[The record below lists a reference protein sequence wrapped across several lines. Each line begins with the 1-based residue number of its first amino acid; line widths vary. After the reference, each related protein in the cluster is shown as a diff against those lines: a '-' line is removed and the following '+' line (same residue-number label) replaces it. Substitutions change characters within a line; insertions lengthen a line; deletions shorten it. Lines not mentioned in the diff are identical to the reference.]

1 MSGVEVMV
9 DRDLPKVDL
18 VEPSDPDVSSSER
31 GSMAE
36 GDAGDA
42 PRLGSLAQRVLEE
55 SRWIPD
61 EEERAILVRAI
72 QRLRQKVASESVAE
86 RQKQFQKLASQAALQ
101 IKPRGEAATPPV
113 VERRSQGRPAA
124 AEQSPFRPSNVETNL
139 AEYRLRKGEEVESPP
154 SPRRRGI
161 LRTSSITPPAIN
173 VSEVTEAMTQLP
185 IHSTTAAAA
194 FGRFHFKGAD
204 AGDSTPTS
212 PSSPSS
218 PIAKKAP
225 LRLPVKQRA
234 SAVSIAD
241 EEDVIECDPS
251 MPRKLSKSSSIS
263 ESSTTAVSPRPSSS
277 TVARSSVFLK
287 SPRHSL
293 GNLLRWKRSEVS
305 MGDRQRSDLE
315 LGHLVGHLLLD
326 AQRRGSLPQVLR
338 GKAPEAPAEEHK
350 PDDFCLV
357 SDPSLATPQPERTPI
372 LSSGQDLGE
381 DTQPTT
387 PATPPTDEVAAT
399 TPSEDEQRYR
409 DWMDGCWR
417 AVREENDAKI
427 LQLQESIKESLQ
439 MFDEKMSALAQQV
452 TEAPELRPEKPE
464 ETDVSLTSNV
474 RGLQVQMERLEEVQ
488 SDLLQ
493 QLRKAEG
500 RFRSSLEK
508 QVTLHQETLEE
519 HCRDLREQLKGPTPA
534 QLQAS
539 NARPN
544 EKLEE
549 MLARLSLQ
557 QDQLE
562 AEMAQM
568 KSRQEQSQRS
578 WEDRFR
584 EAQQSTEETSLEVL
598 RMAELG
604 QRMSEGME
612 TAREEFGEQIRVL
625 RERSDT
631 KLASLEESFRN
642 QLDMSMGELKKTM
655 SAGASELRALEE
667 LTTRMSQ
674 GLETSREEVW
684 KQIRA
689 LRDASGAKLTSFEE
703 AQEAWQSQLDD
714 SISELSQKLATF
726 SESASKFD
734 QLETRLGNFEDCM
747 ETRRAA
753 HQRETHRLFTELQTS
768 FDKLEGTQKT
778 MLSDTLPEVASAL
791 IEPWRKEFIELKDQ
805 CAQNARHWAD
815 QDSLL
820 GGEIKSLSLAQEAHA
835 DGLKA
840 LKDQLQREFHDSIT
854 AETDAVL
861 NAVTGKISQEQQERV
876 TSITAVR
883 SDLKELRDLM
893 QPTQRERQIFEQS
906 LDWRMPMGGPTAN
919 SVSPARLARSP
930 FAVNGG
936 VGVEN
941 TQKRKD
947 LCRRKL
953 TSSTGPGHVRTPR

>member
-1 MSGVEVMV
+1 MQTWPVFWTARHEVVAASSVHWPDESWSQLSPAVRDILEGSLTGERRQALHADLLPLTTVPTGLPFSPATAPAPEIEGTTEREVKGLATSTAQQVVTLSQWAMETSNWTVITHVLAGDASALRLLPVAEVLIRSEEWQPARAWRLEGVEG
-9 DRDLPKVDL
+9 VDL

-139 AEYRLRKGEEVESPP
+139 AEYSGSRYRLRKGEEVESPP

-241 EEDVIECDPS
+241 EEDV
-251 MPRKLSKSSSIS
+251 
-263 ESSTTAVSPRPSSS
+263 
-277 TVARSSVFLK
+277 
-287 SPRHSL
+287 
-293 GNLLRWKRSEVS
+293 
-305 MGDRQRSDLE
+305 
-315 LGHLVGHLLLD
+315 
-326 AQRRGSLPQVLR
+326 
-338 GKAPEAPAEEHK
+338 
-350 PDDFCLV
+350 
-357 SDPSLATPQPERTPI
+357 
-372 LSSGQDLGE
+372 
-381 DTQPTT
+381 
-387 PATPPTDEVAAT
+387 
-399 TPSEDEQRYR
+399 
-409 DWMDGCWR
+409 
-417 AVREENDAKI
+417 
-427 LQLQESIKESLQ
+427 
-439 MFDEKMSALAQQV
+439 

-508 QVTLHQETLEE
+508 QETLEE

-631 KLASLEESFRN
+631 KLASLEEMMGWPSQSLGPGNSPRSQSFFCCLSVPAKESFRN

-667 LTTRMSQ
+667 LTTRSGPIRTAAAASLRGAMSQ

-689 LRDASGAKLTSFEE
+689 LRDASGAFVATRLGLSIVGGGARDCNPLVFSSCAQE

-734 QLETRLGNFEDCM
+734 QLETRLGNFEDFGNSDCM

-768 FDKLEGTQKT
+768 FDKLEG
-778 MLSDTLPEVASAL
+778 LLND
-791 IEPWRKEFIELKDQ
+791 
-805 CAQNARHWAD
+805 CAD
-815 QDSLL
+815 
-820 GGEIKSLSLAQEAHA
+820 E
-835 DGLKA
+835 
-840 LKDQLQREFHDSIT
+840 
-854 AETDAVL
+854 
-861 NAVTGKISQEQQERV
+861 
-876 TSITAVR
+876 
-883 SDLKELRDLM
+883 
-893 QPTQRERQIFEQS
+893 
-906 LDWRMPMGGPTAN
+906 
-919 SVSPARLARSP
+919 
-930 FAVNGG
+930 
-936 VGVEN
+936 
-941 TQKRKD
+941 
-947 LCRRKL
+947 
-953 TSSTGPGHVRTPR
+953 